1 MKANALQSR
10 SNEASTR
17 VCKQINTIDSF
28 IHSWGGGGGER
39 RANER
44 NKVYVD
50 QKLNVVNS
58 IEMMM

>member
-17 VCKQINTIDSF
+17 VCEQINTIDLF
-28 IHSWGGGGGER
+28 IHSFMGGKK